1 MKQLIRFSTPQRA
14 AHFLASLAG
23 MLLLITGL
31 PITFSNELGWVI
43 DLMGGEVVSMLVH
56 RIAAVILTF
65 TIGYF
70 GAYFIIERVSS
81 RGRGDSNITFTR
93 PKFFLSILTDMIVD
107 MLWTF
112 HLTDKRPK
120 SGKYDWVMVADILS
134 VPTFCIIEIITG
146 ALLWFPF
153 PYLSFNPELVLL
165 MRTIHVFVAIF
176 AIFFVFAHATILHWT
191 PGNYPI
197 NMGIFNG
204 LIPKHKA
211 EGEFPEWMSV
221 ARESQ
226 KPAEPYK
233 FHPIGYVVGI
243 LSLGVMLLAAY
254 TTYLLTS
261 EGLAGFRLME
271 ENMVAFIG
279 LNAVMV
285 IFIVYLIMSFYGL
298 SKAISE

>member
-1 MKQLIRFSTPQRA
+1 MKQLIRFTTPQRV
-14 AHFLASLAG
+14 AHFLGSVAG

-31 PITFSNELGWVI
+31 PITFSNELGWMI
-43 DLMGGEVVSMLVH
+43 DLMGGEIISMLVH

-70 GAYFIIERVSS
+70 GAYFIVERIKS
-81 RGRGDSNITFTR
+81 GRGDSNITFTR
-93 PKFFLSILTDMIVD
+93 PKFFLSILTDMIAD

-112 HLTDKRPK
+112 HLTDKRPQ
-120 SGKYDWVMVADILS
+120 SGKYDWVMVADLLS
-134 VPTFCIIEIITG
+134 VPTFCVIQIITG

-165 MRTIHVFVAIF
+165 VRNIHAFVAVF

-191 PGNYPI
+191 PGNYPL

-211 EGEFPEWMSV
+211 EGEFPEWVPV
-221 ARESQ
+221 ARESS
-226 KPAEPYK
+226 KPAKPYK

-243 LSLGVMLLAAY
+243 LSLGVTLLTAY
-254 TTYLLTS
+254 TTYLLTT

-271 ENMVAFIG
+271 ESMVAFIA